1 MRSAVRWF
9 EAATSG
15 KLVRRDQEVALGRCV
30 LRPGARVVDTSPL
43 PAGLSAALR
52 SRRAAL
58 SFLQVVPVRRTVPLQ
73 EHLMHS
79 ADVIDPS
86 LPAATSPADAA
97 AVQRSTGSRR
107 LSPVRAAIDS
117 SRSRVGSDGVPAK
130 PLVGSSAAH
139 NAITSGASTA
149 AIATGSIASTLAASR
164 ASGRPVP
171 VGGKVVA
178 GATRPADSSPGG
190 PSRLSVL
197 QRVAQEDS
205 RLRAAWGPV
214 PDAGRRN
221 SSEGLPTSAVTTS
234 HEAVPTA
241 TPGRGSSLV
250 SRVLEPMRRVAPET
264 QLQSSI
270 KPLALLDPGSPSSRS
285 PDSAT
290 GAATR
295 APPNDQ
301 GLWRHDVVPRRTIE
315 PGAGNSVTEA
325 GGPTGTVY
333 KTQRRA
339 SENRAKPPSSSN
351 SDAGHS
357 SDQLRGQVGMVVA
370 LHGDMI
376 MDGRKVGRLVAT
388 GQTSAASLPT
398 LSGSA
403 INLRAMPIFPGTS
416 VAL

>member
-52 SRRAAL
+52 SRRAGL
-58 SFLQVVPVRRTVPLQ
+58 SFLQVVPVRRAVPPQ
-73 EHLMHS
+73 ERLMHS

-107 LSPVRAAIDS
+107 LSSLRAAIDS
-117 SRSRVGSDGVPAK
+117 SRSRVGSDGIPAK

-149 AIATGSIASTLAASR
+149 ARATGSTASTLAASK
-164 ASGRPVP
+164 APGRPVL
-171 VGGKVVA
+171 VRGKVVA
-178 GATRPADSSPGG
+178 GTTRPADSSPGG
-190 PSRLSVL
+190 PSRPSVL
-197 QRVAQEDS
+197 QRVAQEDA
-205 RLRAAWGPV
+205 RPRAVWGQV
-214 PDAGRRN
+214 PDTGRRT
-221 SSEGLPTSAVTTS
+221 SSEGLPTSA
-234 HEAVPTA
+234 
-241 TPGRGSSLV
+241 TPGRESSLV

-351 SDAGHS
+351 SDAGQS

-370 LHGDMI
+370 LRGDMI